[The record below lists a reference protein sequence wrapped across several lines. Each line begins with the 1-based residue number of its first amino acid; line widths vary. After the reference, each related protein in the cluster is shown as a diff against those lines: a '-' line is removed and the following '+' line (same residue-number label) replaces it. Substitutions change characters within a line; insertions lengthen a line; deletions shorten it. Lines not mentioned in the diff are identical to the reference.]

1 MAKYFCLILILRL
14 RGNGILVGGEGG
26 LGMRNK
32 EGGGRNL
39 AMRKNVYSGE

>member
-1 MAKYFCLILILRL
+1 M
-14 RGNGILVGGEGG
+14 EG

-39 AMRKNVYSGE
+39 AMRKDVYSGE